1 MSAEILR
8 RAAGLMRER
17 AEAASEGINWW
28 GVEPMTRALDAT
40 FSPPSAEQDAE
51 HIASWH
57 PAVALAVA
65 DWLVAESHQPETE
78 HEGGAYT
85 TGGPSLMAIHVALTY
100 LGGAR

>member
-1 MSAEILR
+1 M
-8 RAAGLMRER
+8 R

-65 DWLVAESHQPETE
+65 DMLDDAAAYYEGWPNFVPDRVLDVAQ
-78 HEGGAYT
+78 A
-85 TGGPSLMAIHVALTY
+85 Y
-100 LGGAR
+100 LGEPS